1 MSATKFMDE
10 QVMVSVSK
18 SFHKSATLSGV
29 SFLKLREGMCKFPL
43 GSLREPAS
51 RFCGEPTAVGLVYCE
66 KCRHRAFTV
75 KRPK

>member
-1 MSATKFMDE
+1 MRFMGE
-10 QVMVSVSK
+10 QVMVLASK
-18 SFHKSATLSGV
+18 GFHKTTNLPGV

-51 RFCGEPTAVGLVYCE
+51 RFCGEPTEIGVVYCE
-66 KCRHRAFTV
+66 KCRHRAFMA